1 VNDTFARAELFV
13 VLLAAMLG
21 LTALARKLLV
31 PYPILLVLGGLAL
44 AFIPGVPEL
53 QLDPDL
59 VFVVFL
65 PPILWGAAYF
75 TSLRDFK
82 RNLRS
87 ISGLAIGLVVLTTLV
102 VGWVAHTIIPG
113 MSWAVALCLG
123 AIVSPPDAVAATAVM
138 SRIGVPRKVITILE
152 GESLVNDA
160 SALVLYRAAVMAI
173 VSGTF
178 SLGATV
184 GGFFLVATVG
194 VLIGLAVG
202 WLTRWAVRHMS
213 EGYSQIAI
221 TLLGPYIAWI
231 AAERLHSSAVLACVA
246 GGLYVRQHFSSE
258 VAPVVRLQARTVW
271 ELLIFLLNGIIFIT
285 IGLQLGP
292 LRRTLADG
300 SMGQVLRWG
309 VIITLT
315 AIVVRLLWLPVGA
328 RLVRIDRRYREI
340 NPLPPAR
347 SIFIVGLDRN
357 ARHRLPRHRPGPAP
371 HARQRRADAV
381 SLRDRP
387 HHLRRHPRHAGG
399 PGGSRWRP
407 WPACSASRTRTTAS
421 SRNSASP
428 VNRPPS
434 PRSRASTRSRRKTGC
449 RRRWRVRVRGTLR
462 ASPASLPSDAALDPE
477 CSAEQAMAQR
487 RLRHEALTAER
498 RTLIA
503 LRNRGDISD
512 DVMHQNRARAGPGG
526 PAPGSRRPH
535 PQRVRR
541 PRP

>member
-347 SIFIVGLDRN
+347 SIFIVGWTGMRGIVSLATALALPLTLANGEPMPYRSEIVLITFVVILGTLVVQGLTVAPL
-357 ARHRLPRHRPGPAP
+357 ARLLGLSNEDDSFEQEQRLAREQAAQSAITRVDEVAQEDWVPPSVARQVRAHYEHRLHRF
-371 HARQRRADAV
+371 
-381 SLRDRP
+381 
-387 HHLRRHPRHAGG
+387 HP
-399 PGGSRWRP
+399 
-407 WPACSASRTRTTAS
+407 
-421 SRNSASP
+421 
-428 VNRPPS
+428 
-434 PRSRASTRSRRKTGC
+434 
-449 RRRWRVRVRGTLR
+449 
-462 ASPASLPSDAALDPE
+462 DAALDPE

-512 DVMHQNRARAGPGG
+512 DVMHQIERELDLEALRQGLGDLTLNASAA
-526 PAPGSRRPH
+526 PA
-535 PQRVRR
+535 
-541 PRP
+541 